1 MCRFTPSGHPTAT
14 CGAGSYHR
22 RDFIMGTWNV
32 YRAAALVAVMVVGI
46 SIASGQQANRPA
58 GPFTAGQASAARA
71 TYQANCASCHLPD
84 LRGAFEAPPLAG
96 PNFMSIWR
104 TRATN
109 DLFQRI
115 RTTMPQGNP
124 GSLSD
129 EEAANIVA
137 FILQTNGSVAGTQ
150 VLTPTTAV
158 TIGDVATGVV
168 AAPSRT
174 ATQDAEGQ
182 PRPARGTG
190 GVTGLTVAGE
200 VKTYVPVTD
209 DMLRHPDPK
218 DWLIARG
225 NYQAWSHSA
234 LTQITRGNVHDLQ
247 LAWVWAMNE
256 GGGAN
261 EPTPLV
267 HNGIMYLANTD
278 NMVQALDA
286 RTGNL
291 IWENHVRPSGL
302 QGGGNDGRNGRF
314 LGIYQDKIYFS
325 ATDARVA
332 ALDARTGKTV
342 WETPIADGAK
352 GYYNS
357 SGPIVIGGKVLQGM
371 SGCDRYRTKDEEQGC
386 FIVAMDAATGKVLWR
401 FNTLA
406 RSGEPGGDTWGG
418 LPNMLRAGGDAWLT
432 GTYDPELN
440 LTYWGVAQ
448 AKPWM
453 RASRGTNDTA
463 LYTSATLAIRPDDG
477 TLAWYFQHIPGETL
491 DLDEV
496 YERVVVDSGNRKL
509 VLTIGKHGILWKL
522 DRKTGEFL
530 GEKETI
536 FQNIFSKIDAKT
548 GKVTYR
554 DDILEQKVGQWIQ
567 FCPSSEGGHNWHA
580 TSYSPESGLLII
592 PLGQSCNELA
602 GRKVEFTEGSGGT
615 AADRRFFEMPG
626 TDGNLGKLAAYD
638 VNTLKEAWSFQ
649 QRAPFMTGV
658 LSTAG
663 GVAFVGD
670 VDRTFQ
676 AVDVK
681 TGKVLWKTRLG
692 TSVQGF
698 PVSFSVAGK
707 QYIAV
712 TTGLGGGSPRN
723 APDTLLSEVHYPKN
737 GNALYVFSLPD
748 SVK

>member
-1 MCRFTPSGHPTAT
+1 MGIKSFRFLVSIAIAVAGIFTAAGQQPKSAGPYT
-14 CGAGSYHR
+14 AEQAGAG
-22 RDFIMGTWNV
+22 
-32 YRAAALVAVMVVGI
+32 RAV
-46 SIASGQQANRPA
+46 
-58 GPFTAGQASAARA
+58 
-71 TYQANCASCHLPD
+71 YQANCASCHLPE

-96 PNFMSIWR
+96 PNFMNVWGAR
-104 TRATN
+104 TTN
-109 DLFQRI
+109 DLFTRI
-115 RTTMPQGNP
+115 RTTMPPTNP
-124 GSLSD
+124 GALSD
-129 EEAANIVA
+129 QEAASVVA
-137 FILQTNGSVAGTQ
+137 YILAVNGSKPAGQAFTSA
-150 VLTPTTAV
+150 TAV
-158 TIGDVATGVV
+158 PIGDVATGVV
-168 AAPSRT
+168 TLPAQAALQAIT
-174 ATQDAEGQ
+174 G
-182 PRPARGTG
+182 PASARRGG
-190 GVTGLTVAGE
+190 GVIGITVEGE
-200 VKTYVPVTD
+200 VKNYVPVTD
-209 DMLRHPDPK
+209 EMLRHPDPK

-234 LTQITRGNVHDLQ
+234 LTQITRENVHGLQ
-247 LAWVWAMNE
+247 LAWVWAMND

-278 NMVQALDA
+278 NVVQALDA
-286 RTGNL
+286 RTGDL
-291 IWENHVRPSGL
+291 IWESHVRPSGL

-314 LGIYQDKIYFS
+314 LAIYQDKVFFS

-332 ALDARTGKTV
+332 ALDARTGKKI
-342 WETPIADGAK
+342 WETAIADSAK

-371 SGCDRYRTKDEEQGC
+371 SGCDRYRAKPEEQGC

-406 RSGEPGGDTWGG
+406 RSGEPGGDTWGN
-418 LPNMLRAGGDAWLT
+418 LPNMLRAGGDAWVT

-453 RASRGTNDTA
+453 QASRGTNGSA
-463 LYTSATLAIRPDDG
+463 LYTSSTLAIRPDDG
-477 TLAWYFQHIPGETL
+477 TLAWYFQHIPGESL

-496 YERVVVDSGNRKL
+496 YERVLVDLGNRKVSL
-509 VLTIGKHGILWKL
+509 SVGKHGILWKL
-522 DRKTGEFL
+522 DRSTGEFL
-530 GEKETI
+530 GETPTI
-536 FQNIFSKIDAKT
+536 FQNIFSIIDPKT
-548 GKVTYR
+548 GRVTYR
-554 DDILEQKVGQWIQ
+554 DDILEQKTGQWIQ
-567 FCPSSEGGHNWHA
+567 FCPSSEGGHNWQA
-580 TSYSPESGLLII
+580 TSYNPGAGLLII
-592 PLGQSCNELA
+592 PLGQSCNELS
-602 GRKVEFTEGSGGT
+602 GRIVETTDGSGGT

-626 TDGNLGKLAAYD
+626 TDGKLGRLSAYD
-638 VNTLKEAWSFQ
+638 VTTLKEAWSFE
-649 QRAPFMTGV
+649 QRAPFMTAV

-712 TTGLGGGSPRN
+712 STGLGGGSPRQ

-748 SVK
+748 SAK